1 MENITIGQIAVA
13 LSFFVGVIG
22 SVKYLFNELKTA
34 VKKEIKDEI
43 SPLKTEIN
51 QVRNDARINRINSLK
66 TDLVNLMSLAEDGSI
81 TKEQKINAHE
91 LYDEYSS
98 NGGNSYIHDWWEKL
112 VKEGKIWYWITS
124 SIQF

>member
-43 SPLKTEIN
+43 SPLKAEIN
-51 QVRNDARINRINSLK
+51 QIRNDARINRINSLK

-112 VKEGKIWYWITS
+112 VKEGKI
-124 SIQF
+124 

>member
-34 VKKEIKDEI
+34 IRKEIKDEI
-43 SPLKTEIN
+43 SPIKNEI
-51 QVRNDARINRINSLK
+51 QEIKKDAKQNRLNSLK
-66 TDLVNLMSLAEDGSI
+66 TDLVNLMSLAEAETI

-112 VKEGKIWYWITS
+112 VKEGKI
-124 SIQF
+124 